1 MPRMN
6 AFDRSGGASTAGRAA
21 RPAGATSPS
30 HPDRLDH
37 LDHLELNGHL
47 LQLLLAVLEEGSVTR
62 AAERLAVTQSAVSHG
77 LSRLRRI
84 CRDELFVKSG
94 RGIAPTAMAGQLAQR
109 ARALLDDLR
118 AFGRAAGFEPAR
130 LVETFTIAANDL
142 QRDLLLPALLRRL
155 RAAAPGVTLRIIPS
169 NAPQPALLRDEGC
182 HLVITPRPPQGS
194 DIVQKRLFEDRHV
207 VFHDPAHG
215 KPPRTQAAWLA
226 AEHVSVLY
234 EGRRGLH
241 FDEWLLSE
249 GLQRPLV
256 ATVPGMAALASLVR
270 GGPWLATAPSLLA
283 EGSLRGLGVAE
294 LPFAAPPLRMYA
306 VWHMRHQADPVMRWL
321 RGELDAV
328 VAEVLARA
336 GGTAPPQGVPG
347 QERKPRKERKE
358 KGKP

>member
-1 MPRMN
+1 MSDL
-6 AFDRSGGASTAGRAA
+6 DRDG
-21 RPAGATSPS
+21 
-30 HPDRLDH
+30 LDH
-37 LDHLELNGHL
+37 LDLNGHL

-77 LSRLRRI
+77 LTRLRRI

-94 RGIAPTAMAGQLAQR
+94 RGIAPTALAAELAER
-109 ARALLDDLR
+109 ARRLLDDLR
-118 AFGRAAGFEPAR
+118 AFSRAAGFEPAR
-130 LVETFTIAANDL
+130 LVQTFTVAANDL

-155 RAAAPGVTLRIIPS
+155 RAVAPGVTLRIVPS

-182 HLVITPRPPQGS
+182 HLVLTPRPPLGS

-207 VFHDPAHG
+207 IFFDPAHT

-234 EGRRGLH
+234 DGRRGLQ
-241 FDEWLLSE
+241 FDEWLLSA

-270 GGPWLATAPSLLA
+270 GGPWLATAPALLA
-283 EGSLRGLGVAE
+283 EGALRGLGVAE
-294 LPFAAPPLRMYA
+294 LPFEAPPLRMYA
-306 VWHMRHQADPVMRWL
+306 VWHARHQADPVMRWL

-328 VAEVLARA
+328 VAEALARA
-336 GGTAPPQGVPG
+336 QERAGGRARDRSDASARATAPSLAA
-347 QERKPRKERKE
+347 PRKAKAER
-358 KGKP
+358 